1 MAVHY
6 YRQFGRKII
15 LTLTFFS
22 VVPVLFLGYLIYRQF
37 EDSYNTK
44 IIENLKT
51 IASSRRQTIDLFLE
65 ERLSQLIT
73 LAYSNTYENMI
84 NPKYLENLLNFIQ
97 RGIKYFVDI
106 GVIDEYGNHV
116 AYYGPY
122 KLHNINYRE
131 EEWFKK
137 VMVQG
142 TYISDV
148 FLGFRG
154 IPHFIIAVLRY
165 EGQKI
170 WILRATIDSN
180 IFEKLVRAA
189 FVGKTGNAYVVNSDG
204 ILQTK
209 PRFDQN
215 VLEKKN
221 GLHMEEISQGETSIK
236 EIKESQQY
244 VVATKLETKD
254 WYFVLEQNP
263 QKELEPIF
271 KTRKLASVLA
281 AVGILFVISGILF
294 VSRQMVKEL
303 EKMEREKAQMDANL
317 VQSSKL
323 AALGKLAAGVA
334 HEINNPLSVILEKAG
349 WIRDLLEE
357 EDLKKS
363 QNFQELEKAVQ
374 KIEEHV
380 ERARKVTHSLLGFAR
395 RMEPVNEPVDVV
407 KLIEDT
413 LSFLEVETKFKGVSL
428 HRDYAQ
434 DLPIIRSDSSQL
446 QQVFLNILENA
457 VDAIPEGG
465 NIWVRVVPDK
475 NGHVVVEVA
484 DDGPG
489 IPDNHKKK
497 IFDPFFTTKPV
508 GNGTGLGLSISYNIV
523 KRFGGEILV
532 SDNTPKGTVFKVLL
546 PINRPE
552 I

>member
-6 YRQFGRKII
+6 YRQFGRKIV

-395 RMEPVNEPVDVV
+395 RMEPVNEPVDLV

-489 IPDNHKKK
+489 IPDAHKKK